1 MKKLKK
7 SKSKDRSN
15 SRVIGWFVVSLLALS
30 ALLLYRLGSLT
41 HGLSQQEIQ
50 TSTAAVGWH
59 GIYHSPLDLPLKA
72 IRSVVFYVFPSHG
85 QTLTRL
91 PNAAIGALSIISF
104 SWLAYLWHGRR
115 TAIFA
120 SVLFASSA
128 WVLHVSRYASYDV
141 VYLWAMT
148 TLLLTHALL
157 HHYKKQAF
165 VWYLTLLLWGLLLTI
180 PGMIWFLLPSL
191 YLQRTLI
198 KNSLQTFGRWWQRIL
213 AVIILLLWVPL
224 LGVDLSRKGQLL
236 AWLGLPNHLAG
247 PATLV
252 KQFAG
257 VFVHLFI
264 RGPQYPTL
272 WLGREPLLDAFT
284 LAMCALG
291 VYFYGSRWRTGRSRL
306 LVRTFVIGVILVAL
320 QGPVSLSILVPIV
333 YAVAVM
339 GIAYLIHEWLRVF
352 PLNPLARS
360 LGIGLVAI
368 VVSVSCIYNLRAYF
382 IAWPH
387 NTDTQATFRYH
398 L

>member
-7 SKSKDRSN
+7 QQTRN
-15 SRVIGWFVVSLLALS
+15 FGVIGWFVLAILALA
-30 ALLLYRLGSLT
+30 ALLIYRLGSLT
-41 HGLSQQEIQ
+41 HGLSQQEVQ

-72 IRSVVFYVFPSHG
+72 LRSVVFYIFPSHG

-91 PNAAIGALSIISF
+91 PNAAIGGLTIMSF

-157 HHYKKQAF
+157 HHYKKQAL
-165 VWYLTLLLWGLLLTI
+165 VWYLTLLLWGVLLTI
-180 PGMIWFLLPSL
+180 PGMIWFLVPSL
-191 YLQRTLI
+191 YLQRSPI
-198 KNSLQTFGRWWQRIL
+198 RNSWRAFGRWWQRIL

-224 LGVDLSRKGQLL
+224 LGVDLSRSGQLK
-236 AWLGLPNHLAG
+236 AWLGLPNHLAA
-247 PATLV
+247 PAMLL
-252 KQFAG
+252 KQFGG
-257 VFVHLFI
+257 VFVHLFL

-272 WLGREPLLDAFT
+272 WLGRAPLLDAFT

-291 VYFYGSRWRTGRSRL
+291 IYFYGSRWRTGRSRL
-306 LVRTFVIGVILVAL
+306 LERTFGIGVILVAL
-320 QGPVSLSILVPIV
+320 QGPVSLSILVPVV
-333 YAVAVM
+333 YAAAAM
-339 GIAYLIHEWLRVF
+339 GIAYLLHEWLQVF

-360 LGIGLVAI
+360 LGIGIVALA
-368 VVSVSCIYNLRAYF
+368 VAASCTYNLRAYF

-387 NTDTQATFRYH
+387 NTVTQTTFRYH

>member
-1 MKKLKK
+1 MKKVKK
-7 SKSKDRSN
+7 QEKRN
-15 SRVIGWFVVSLLALS
+15 SIVIGWLVLSLLALG

-41 HGLSQQEIQ
+41 HGLSQQEMQ

-72 IRSVVFYVFPSHG
+72 VRSIVFYIFPNHG
-85 QTLTRL
+85 QSLTRL
-91 PNAAIGALSIISF
+91 PNAAIGALAVISF

-148 TLLLTHALL
+148 SLLLTHALL
-157 HHYKKQAF
+157 HHYKKQVL
-165 VWYLTLLLWGLLLTI
+165 VWYLTLLLWGLLLPI
-180 PGMIWFLLPSL
+180 PGMIWFLVPSL
-191 YLQRTLI
+191 YLQRSRILD
-198 KNSLQTFGRWWQRIL
+198 SWQTFGRWWQRCV

-224 LGVDLSRKGQLL
+224 LGVDLSRSGQLR
-236 AWLGLPNHLAG
+236 AWLGLPSHLAG
-247 PATLV
+247 PAELLR
-252 KQFAG
+252 QFVG

-272 WLGREPLLDAFT
+272 WLGRAPLLDAFT

-291 VYFYGSRWRTGRSRL
+291 IYFYGSRWRTGRSRL
-306 LVRTFVIGVILVAL
+306 LERTFGIGVILVAL
-320 QGPVSLSILVPIV
+320 QGPVSLSILVPVV
-333 YAVAVM
+333 YAAAAM
-339 GIAYLIHEWLRVF
+339 GVAYLLHEWLQVF

-360 LGIGLVAI
+360 LGIGLVAL
-368 VVSVSCIYNLRAYF
+368 VVAASCTYNLRAYF

-387 NTDTQATFRYH
+387 NPVTQATFRYH